1 MIRSLKAAIWLTA
14 LMVLPALA
22 FSSSVLSGLC
32 GLWVTVLAGPVLLM
46 AAGLWGGLAPLLT
59 GLAIFI
65 LQPVYPLGWQ
75 AAMLAALYLAP
86 FAAVLF
92 LVNVRRT
99 PFFRAAGLL
108 CCAYLAGAFSCLL
121 VLQRLSSGDMY
132 MILARRVADLVTRT
146 EYGDRLLINL
156 YQNGL
161 IRLDPSLL
169 IRAQGLVG
177 GLSVLGRQELT
188 NSLVSALADGFSQ
201 APSGAVTYAVWC
213 CFGGFALMVDLGRR
227 AAQKR
232 RYGDIRKKQLMD
244 AVARQREAIRQG
256 NPSARLELESYESF
270 LDRMTRQDKD
280 APSDGPDFGMPSFS
294 TWYLPR
300 GLGLLMAVPALG
312 LLMSAL
318 GTSVAERTVG
328 AMLGALFTSVYG
340 MQGVA
345 VLDFVQKKTGRSLAG
360 RCVFTVIL
368 LFLFRFLFVLMGLI
382 DQVMNIRH
390 LRPEPQE

>member
-14 LMVLPALA
+14 LMVLPALV

-32 GLWVTVLAGPVLLM
+32 GMWVTVLAGPLLLM

-59 GLAIFI
+59 GLVILV
-65 LQPVYPLGWQ
+65 LQPVYSLGWQ
-75 AAMLAALYLAP
+75 ASMLVALYLVP
-86 FAAVLF
+86 FAAVF
-92 LVNVRRT
+92 TLVNVRRT
-99 PFFRAAGLL
+99 PFFRAAGML

-121 VLQRLSSGDMY
+121 VLQRLSGGDMY
-132 MILARRVADLVTRT
+132 MILARRVAELVTRT
-146 EYGDRLLINL
+146 EYGDRLLVNL

-169 IRAQGLVG
+169 IRAQGLTG
-177 GLSVLGRQELT
+177 GLSVVGRQELT

-201 APSGAVTYAVWC
+201 APAGAVTYAIWGC
-213 CFGGFALMVDLGRR
+213 AGGFALMVDLGRR

-256 NPSARLELESYESF
+256 DTSARLELESYESF
-270 LDRMTRQDKD
+270 LARMSRQEQGTP
-280 APSDGPDFGMPSFS
+280 AEEPDFGMPSFS

-300 GLGLLMAVPALG
+300 SLGLLMAVPALG
-312 LLMSAL
+312 LLMGVL

-328 AMLGALFTSVYG
+328 TMLGALFTGVYG